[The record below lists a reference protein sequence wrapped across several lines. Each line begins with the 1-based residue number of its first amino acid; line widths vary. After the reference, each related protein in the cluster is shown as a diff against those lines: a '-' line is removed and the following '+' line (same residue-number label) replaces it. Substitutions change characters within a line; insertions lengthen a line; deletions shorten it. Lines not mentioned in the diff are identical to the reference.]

1 MSRIIYLI
9 FLFISLKFNY
19 LVALENKIIVKVNNE
34 IITSYD
40 LKQTI
45 LTTLVLANQEINQDV
60 VNQSKSA
67 AVKSLVNSILKKN
80 EAKRYNI
87 TLNKNELKNQLLKIS
102 EGDIIKFKKKF
113 EINNLNFSLYEEK
126 LKTELLWRKI
136 IFNIY
141 QEKVKINENEIQN
154 DLLLL
159 KDGKKKEEYRISEIL
174 LNFDSEKEKIDLINN
189 INDQIN
195 KIGFE
200 NTALR
205 FSESTS
211 SIDNGDLGWVNT
223 DGLTKKISDVLIKM
237 NIKDISKPIL
247 LGNSIIFIKLT
258 DKKSSTISADEIE
271 DLKKKITISKRN
283 ELFNLYSASHLSKL
297 KNNSIIQYK

>member
-1 MSRIIYLI
+1 MSRILYLI

-19 LVALENKIIVKVNNE
+19 LIALENKIIVKVNNE

-45 LTTLVLANQEINQDV
+45 LTTLVLANQEINQEV

-102 EGDIIKFKKKF
+102 GGDIKKFKKKF

-159 KDGKKKEEYRISEIL
+159 KDVKKKEEYRISEIL
-174 LNFDSEKEKIDLINN
+174 LNFNSEKEKMDLINN
-189 INDQIN
+189 INDQIS

-205 FSESTS
+205 YSESTS
-211 SIDNGDLGWVNT
+211 SIDKGDLGWVNT
-223 DGLTKKISDVLIKM
+223 DGLTKKISDVLTKM
-237 NIKDISKPIL
+237 NIKDISEPIL
-247 LGNSIIFIKLT
+247 LGNSIIYIKLT
-258 DKKSSTISADEIE
+258 IFILTK
-271 DLKKKITISKRN
+271 
-283 ELFNLYSASHLSKL
+283 F
-297 KNNSIIQYK
+297 

>member
-1 MSRIIYLI
+1 MSRILYLI
-9 FLFISLKFNY
+9 ILLIFLKFNY
-19 LVALENKIIVKVNNE
+19 LIALENKIIVKVNNE

-60 VNQSKSA
+60 VNQSKPA

-102 EGDIIKFKKKF
+102 GGDITNFKKKF
-113 EINNLNFSLYEEK
+113 EINNLNFSLYEDK

-159 KDGKKKEEYRISEIL
+159 KDEKKRK
-174 LNFDSEKEKIDLINN
+174 N
-189 INDQIN
+189 IEFQ
-195 KIGFE
+195 K
-200 NTALR
+200 
-205 FSESTS
+205 
-211 SIDNGDLGWVNT
+211 
-223 DGLTKKISDVLIKM
+223 
-237 NIKDISKPIL
+237 
-247 LGNSIIFIKLT
+247 
-258 DKKSSTISADEIE
+258 
-271 DLKKKITISKRN
+271 
-283 ELFNLYSASHLSKL
+283 YC
-297 KNNSIIQYK
+297 

>member
-19 LVALENKIIVKVNNE
+19 LIAIENKIIVKVNNE

-67 AVKSLVNSILKKN
+67 AIKSLVNSILKKN

-87 TLNKNELKNQLLKIS
+87 TLNKDELKNQLLKIS
-102 EGDIIKFKKKF
+102 GGDIIKFKKKF

-141 QEKVKINENEIQN
+141 QEKVKINETEIQN

-159 KDGKKKEEYRISEIL
+159 KDGKKKEEYRISEVL
-174 LNFDSEKEKIDLINN
+174 LNFDSEKEKIDLLS
-189 INDQIN
+189 
-195 KIGFE
+195 F
-200 NTALR
+200 R
-205 FSESTS
+205 RCH
-211 SIDNGDLGWVNT
+211 
-223 DGLTKKISDVLIKM
+223 VLC
-237 NIKDISKPIL
+237 
-247 LGNSIIFIKLT
+247 F
-258 DKKSSTISADEIE
+258 
-271 DLKKKITISKRN
+271 
-283 ELFNLYSASHLSKL
+283 
-297 KNNSIIQYK
+297 

>member
-19 LVALENKIIVKVNNE
+19 LIALENKIIVKVNNE

-67 AVKSLVNSILKKN
+67 AIKSLVNSILKKN

-102 EGDIIKFKKKF
+102 EGDIIRFKKKF

-126 LKTELLWRKI
+126 LRTELLWRKI

-223 DGLTKKISDVLIKM
+223 DGLTKK
-237 NIKDISKPIL
+237 N
-247 LGNSIIFIKLT
+247 
-258 DKKSSTISADEIE
+258 
-271 DLKKKITISKRN
+271 
-283 ELFNLYSASHLSKL
+283 
-297 KNNSIIQYK
+297 

>member
-1 MSRIIYLI
+1 MSRILYLI
-9 FLFISLKFNY
+9 FLFIFLKFNY
-19 LVALENKIIVKVNNE
+19 LIALENKIIVKVNNE

-60 VNQSKSA
+60 INQSKSA

-205 FSESTS
+205 YSESTS

-223 DGLTKKISDVLIKM
+223 DGLTKK
-237 NIKDISKPIL
+237 N
-247 LGNSIIFIKLT
+247 
-258 DKKSSTISADEIE
+258 
-271 DLKKKITISKRN
+271 
-283 ELFNLYSASHLSKL
+283 
-297 KNNSIIQYK
+297 